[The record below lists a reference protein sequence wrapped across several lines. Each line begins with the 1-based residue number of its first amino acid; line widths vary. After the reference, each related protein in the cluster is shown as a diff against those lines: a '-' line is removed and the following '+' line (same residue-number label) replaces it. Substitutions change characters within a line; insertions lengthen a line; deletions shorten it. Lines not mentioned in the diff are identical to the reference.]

1 MSRKHQHRESNT
13 HSGRIYRI
21 GCRSHRGTFQRRRR
35 RTLRRPKPN
44 SCLGR
49 MACTRRRQQQNT
61 CSDCTWC
68 TGRLRRLGTFRRH
81 RDCTLRRPQPKNNPQ
96 RMACTHQPRQQN
108 TRSVRTWCTGRRRCL
123 DIFQRRRRRTLRRP
137 KPKNSRDRTSRNGHV
152 VLHRDSVVSE
162 AAASGCH
169 EARCMRG
176 GRCVEPTVAPSGAR
190 DGHDH
195 VGLLSGRSR

>member
-1 MSRKHQHRESNT
+1 MSRKHQRRESNT
-13 HSGRIYRI
+13 RSDHICRI
-21 GCRSHRGTFQRRRR
+21 GCRSHRGTFQRRRY
-35 RTLRRPKPN
+35 
-44 SCLGR
+44 
-49 MACTRRRQQQNT
+49 
-61 CSDCTWC
+61 
-68 TGRLRRLGTFRRH
+68 
-81 RDCTLRRPQPKNNPQ
+81 CTLRRPQPKNNPR

-108 TRSVRTWCTGRRRCL
+108 NRSVRTWCTGRRRCL